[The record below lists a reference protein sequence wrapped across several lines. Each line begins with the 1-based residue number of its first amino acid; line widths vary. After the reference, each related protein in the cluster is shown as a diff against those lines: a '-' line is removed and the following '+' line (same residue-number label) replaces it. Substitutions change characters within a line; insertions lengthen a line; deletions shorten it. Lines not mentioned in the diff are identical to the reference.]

1 MWSKPVRSRGLDRVK
16 KIVKSLVNACK
27 ARKQVSVCLPCI
39 SVEIRVDDFRIR
51 EKMFTNIQAWVNT
64 VVLTPV
70 SCPTGVWPHGQSIF
84 AAGVNSLLIVHKVR
98 VCRMF
103 EITLRDLWLSWKWS
117 WGSFVIAWVWSFWWD
132 GFWTLKRP
140 GKLLLTTAHAHHL
153 DRGPN
158 SVFCPEFFG
167 FKCWKSFASLPC
179 GRNRCDRAVWTGLKK
194 LSNPLWMHVKL
205 ENRWVSVYRAFRSK
219 FV

>member
-140 GKLLLTTAHAHHL
+140 GKFLLTTAHA
-153 DRGPN
+153 RPSGQGPKQR
-158 SVFCPEFFG
+158 V
-167 FKCWKSFASLPC
+167 L
-179 GRNRCDRAVWTGLKK
+179 
-194 LSNPLWMHVKL
+194 
-205 ENRWVSVYRAFRSK
+205 YRIFRI
-219 FV
+219 